1 MQVAKPKIPILAVL
15 AVAGAAA
22 LLVSGVTVVAV
33 ADPAV
38 SPDET
43 LPRLVLDPDTAKPGV
58 VITVHWFR
66 FCAEP
71 GCSTVRIVFE
81 DEVIVDEIEVAAD
94 GTFAAAIDPLAPP
107 GVYEVLALQETG
119 PEGPTARV
127 TGELTLGVGEQ
138 KPGGRT
144 PIPR

>member
-1 MQVAKPKIPILAVL
+1 MQVPNPKNPILAAL
-15 AVAGAAA
+15 ALAGAAA
-22 LLVSGVTVVAV
+22 ILVSGVSVVAV
-33 ADPAV
+33 ADPPAA
-38 SPDET
+38 PDEA
-43 LPRLVLDPDTAKPGV
+43 LPRLVLGPETAKPGV
-58 VITVHWFR
+58 EITVHGFR

-81 DEVIVDEIEVAAD
+81 DEVIVDEIEVDAE
-94 GTFAAAIDPLAPP
+94 GRFVAAIDPLAPP
-107 GVYEVLALQETG
+107 GVYQVLALQETG
-119 PEGPTARV
+119 PDGPTARV